1 MNTHAFLTH
10 YHFLNRAD
18 FIPEPFKCEASLDSA
33 LPIGYGQTI
42 SQPSMVVQMSLIL
55 DPEPNNTVLEIGT
68 GSGYQA
74 ALLAPFCRSLFTIER
89 IEELSHQ
96 AQKRFQELG
105 LFNIQCRIGDG
116 NLGWPEKAPFDRII
130 VTAAANQVPP
140 SFIEQ
145 LAPGGRLL
153 IPVGNPLHQRLLCVE
168 KDLNGTLSTSD
179 KGAVV
184 FVELVGPY
192 GWSSRS

>member
-10 YHFLNRAD
+10 YHSLNRAD
-18 FIPEPFKCEASLDSA
+18 FIPDPFKSDAKLDA
-33 LPIGYGQTI
+33 AIPIGYGQTI
-42 SQPSMVVQMSLIL
+42 SQPSLVVQMSLIL

-96 AQKRFQELG
+96 AQKRFQKLG
-105 LFNIQCRIGDG
+105 LYNIQCRIGDG
-116 NLGWPEKAPFDRII
+116 NLGWLEMAPFDRII

-140 SFIEQ
+140 LLIEQ

-153 IPVGNPLHQRLLCVE
+153 MPVGNPFHQRLLCVE
-168 KDLNGTLSTSD
+168 KAMDGTIITQD

-192 GWSSRS
+192 GWSSNS